1 MLQIALNCQTEVQ
14 NWIEKEIGKEA
25 VVGSFFFSL
34 IRRKKKNGIIGL
46 SLKEFYIKFQDYLSG
61 D

>member
-25 VVGSFFFSL
+25 VVGSFFL
-34 IRRKKKNGIIGL
+34 PLLDAKKNGIIGL

>member
-25 VVGSFFFSL
+25 VVGSFFL
-34 IRRKKKNGIIGL
+34 PLLDAKKWHNW
-46 SLKEFYIKFQDYLSG
+46 FKFKRILD
-61 D
+61 

>member
-25 VVGSFFFSL
+25 VVGSFFL
-34 IRRKKKNGIIGL
+34 PLLDAKKKNGIIGL
-46 SLKEFYIKFQDYLSG
+46 SLKEF
-61 D
+61 

>member
-25 VVGSFFFSL
+25 VVGSFFFPL
-34 IRRKKKNGIIGL
+34 LDAKKNGIIGL

>member
-25 VVGSFFFSL
+25 VVGSVFL
-34 IRRKKKNGIIGL
+34 PLLDAKKNGIIGL
-46 SLKEFYIKFQDYLSG
+46 SLKEF
-61 D
+61 

>member
-25 VVGSFFFSL
+25 VVGSVFL
-34 IRRKKKNGIIGL
+34 PLLDAKKKNGIIGL
-46 SLKEFYIKFQDYLSG
+46 SLKEF
-61 D
+61 

>member
-25 VVGSFFFSL
+25 VVGSFFFAL
-34 IRRKKKNGIIGL
+34 IRRKKNGIIGL
-46 SLKEFYIKFQDYLSG
+46 SLKEF
-61 D
+61 

>member
-25 VVGSFFFSL
+25 VVGSVFL
-34 IRRKKKNGIIGL
+34 PLLDAKKNGIIGL